1 MSKDTIHVFNN
12 LNVKGIIA
20 NGEIGTVGQI
30 LHSNGSVA
38 YWALDDNSGGTI
50 TSVATANGLSGG
62 PITTTG
68 TIGVV
73 TGSTLTVNTT
83 GIHVNSALSITD
95 LALTGNLTVSG
106 TRTYIN
112 TTTLEV
118 GDNIVT
124 LNADLG
130 ANPPTENAGIEIMR
144 GTSANAQFIW
154 DETNDRWSTNGQPIS
169 ISSLVAAGAASGI
182 TTLAAGNTTITGFA
196 NVSTTLQ
203 VGTNTSTFGTA
214 AYIVAN
220 GNVGIGTSSP
230 AYRLH
235 VVAADGV
242 TGSFFAGA
250 SYALRVQSIAATGT
264 VVDAVNN
271 TEATY
276 QPLLIG
282 GSLTRF
288 MVSGLEKMRLDAS
301 GNVGIGT
308 SSPSTK
314 LEVSST
320 SAGATIEV
328 LRLSNPGA
336 GADTAAQIKF
346 TAASTNYGTISGGYG
361 ATVPQMTFN
370 LPAGGNYVWQ
380 GTSAEQMRL
389 DSSGNLGI
397 NVEPVAGY
405 GKSIQLK
412 QSFGATG
419 TFLFQAVDTDLQNL
433 ELLNNA
439 LPPAGGYT
447 AGYNYTHTGS
457 SATKYASTGGN
468 HIWYSA
474 SSGTAGSA
482 ITFGERMRITLTGN
496 VGIGNT
502 APNSKLV
509 VAGTVAM
516 GNTTITGFANVTS
529 TIQGGAG
536 LTIAGALAG
545 VTTAAMGN
553 TTITGF
559 ANVTSTIQG
568 GAGLTI
574 AGALAGVTTAA
585 MGNTTI
591 TGFANVSTSVNSA
604 MLTVGTSF
612 IANSS
617 QLTISSGGSAVSL
630 SNGTSN
636 RITWGTGGVAA
647 PTLTSYSAGT
657 KLVLYDSVSAGSTG
671 YAIGI
676 DNSTMWFSTNL
687 ITDAGGFKWYGGT
700 TNYMSANATIL
711 SHTGS
716 IHAPIF
722 KDSDNTA
729 FFFDG
734 ASTTN
739 INTLSGNGKTA
750 LETADGY
757 LRINQSAS
765 FTNGIW
771 TGSSNFLNSSGIFGW
786 GSNGGTTSSRVYIN
800 GGTYNGT
807 NVIALDGSNGRIT
820 ALDVRAPIFYDS
832 DDTTYYIDPNG
843 NGTRAAYLN
852 GNLWINPKSEPYGE
866 GITFNMPTQ
875 ATWGGLRW
883 YRNGPGG
890 SYAGN
895 WAFGYFGSESTN
907 DIGFHNGTNGWRLDH
922 SFNNSVTGSFRAP
935 IFYDSNNTAYYID
948 AAGTTRLGDV
958 QMGNVLNLNGWQE
971 SIATTLFR
979 GIEFHSVGDRSYYIG
994 KPAGAW
1000 TQPLEI
1006 HFFTGIRYRAHLSYG
1021 GHQFYDIND
1030 GALKFSI
1037 SNGSN
1042 IVSSAVAFHAPIF
1055 YDSNDTTYYIDAAST
1070 SNLNG
1075 LTVAATITGSITGN
1089 AGTATSATSANYVG
1103 TTRDTPSSS
1112 LQYWQASGLG
1122 STEAPNGDWHNTIRM
1137 GHGSP
1142 LSYYSST
1149 LAIRMTGAGL
1159 GDIYTQNITAGT
1171 PQGWKK
1177 HWNDGNDGSGSGLDA
1192 DLLDGKHASDAV
1204 GVNTVVTRDASN
1216 YTYLSYINSSTG
1228 TNENP
1233 TISQII
1239 TTNNSDAF
1247 YRKSSLAHLATSLGP
1262 NGITWTGTQYFQSN
1276 RDTTSNSPPLQA
1288 YSTSGGAIMSFHRAG
1303 IYAIN
1308 MGLDSDNIFRIAGWS
1323 AAANAFQMDGSGNLT
1338 MLGNVTAYSDI
1349 RKKKDI
1355 TTIENALDMVSR
1367 MRGVRFRRIDTDQVG
1382 VGVIAQEMLEVLPE
1396 VVQQGIGNDD
1406 TMSVAYGN
1414 IVGVLIEAIKEQQAH
1429 INKLETKI
1437 NSFEQ
1442 RLI

>member
-154 DETNDRWSTNGQPIS
+154 DETNDRWSTNSQPLA

-182 TTLAAGNTTITGFA
+182 TTLAAGNTTVTGSIKFGNNA
-196 NVSTTLQ
+196 STSDSGALIYGPDGYGFTSEFNSAVVLRNEQGGIEQTLYLGDTSLGNAATIFGISQ
-203 VGTNTSTFGTA
+203 GTSAVLNLTGAGQLTVNNIVTTTNTATFGTA

-516 GNTTITGFANVTS
+516 GNTTITGFANVIGNIASRNLLMQGDDTNAYIRPTNSPSNLYLGSNNSNIVTIFSNGHLNTS
-529 TIQGGAG
+529 SSLAV
-536 LTIAGALAG
+536 AGAL
-545 VTTAAMGN
+545 
-553 TTITGF
+553 
-559 ANVTSTIQG
+559 S
-568 GAGLTI
+568 
-574 AGALAGVTTAA
+574 GVTTAA

-676 DNSTMWFSTNL
+676 DNATVWFSTNL

-820 ALDVRAPIFYDS
+820 ALDVRAPVFYDS
-832 DDTTYYIDPNG
+832 DNPAYYIDP
-843 NGTRAAYLN
+843 
-852 GNLWINPKSEPYGE
+852 
-866 GITFNMPTQ
+866 
-875 ATWGGLRW
+875 
-883 YRNGPGG
+883 
-890 SYAGN
+890 
-895 WAFGYFGSESTN
+895 
-907 DIGFHNGTNGWRLDH
+907 
-922 SFNNSVTGSFRAP
+922 
-935 IFYDSNNTAYYID
+935 
-948 AAGTTRLGDV
+948 
-958 QMGNVLNLNGWQE
+958 
-971 SIATTLFR
+971 
-979 GIEFHSVGDRSYYIG
+979 
-994 KPAGAW
+994 
-1000 TQPLEI
+1000 
-1006 HFFTGIRYRAHLSYG
+1006 
-1021 GHQFYDIND
+1021 
-1030 GALKFSI
+1030 
-1037 SNGSN
+1037 
-1042 IVSSAVAFHAPIF
+1042 
-1055 YDSNDTTYYIDAAST
+1055 AST
-1070 SNLNG
+1070 SNLYG
-1075 LTVAATITGSITGN
+1075 LTVNQAITGSVTG
-1089 AGTATSATSANYVG
+1089 
-1103 TTRDTPSSS
+1103 
-1112 LQYWQASGLG
+1112 
-1122 STEAPNGDWHNTIRM
+1122 
-1137 GHGSP
+1137 
-1142 LSYYSST
+1142 YS
-1149 LAIRMTGAGL
+1149 
-1159 GDIYTQNITAGT
+1159 
-1171 PQGWKK
+1171 
-1177 HWNDGNDGSGSGLDA
+1177 
-1192 DLLDGKHASDAV
+1192 
-1204 GVNTVVTRDASN
+1204 
-1216 YTYLSYINSSTG
+1216 TYLPTRYDSG
-1228 TNENP
+1228 QKTNP
-1233 TISQII
+1233 Q
-1239 TTNNSDAF
+1239 
-1247 YRKSSLAHLATSLGP
+1247 
-1262 NGITWTGTQYFQSN
+1262 QYFGQSIGL
-1276 RDTTSNSPPLQA
+1276 RVAMTAMPVEI
-1288 YSTSGGAIMSFHRAG
+1288 GRAH
-1303 IYAIN
+1303 
-1308 MGLDSDNIFRIAGWS
+1308 
-1323 AAANAFQMDGSGNLT
+1323 
-1338 MLGNVTAYSDI
+1338 V
-1349 RKKKDI
+1349 
-1355 TTIENALDMVSR
+1355 
-1367 MRGVRFRRIDTDQVG
+1367 
-1382 VGVIAQEMLEVLPE
+1382 
-1396 VVQQGIGNDD
+1396 
-1406 TMSVAYGN
+1406 
-1414 IVGVLIEAIKEQQAH
+1414 
-1429 INKLETKI
+1429 
-1437 NSFEQ
+1437 
-1442 RLI
+1442 

>member
-1 MSKDTIHVFNN
+1 
-12 LNVKGIIA
+12 
-20 NGEIGTVGQI
+20 
-30 LHSNGSVA
+30 
-38 YWALDDNSGGTI
+38 
-50 TSVATANGLSGG
+50 
-62 PITTTG
+62 
-68 TIGVV
+68 
-73 TGSTLTVNTT
+73 
-83 GIHVNSALSITD
+83 
-95 LALTGNLTVSG
+95 
-106 TRTYIN
+106 
-112 TTTLEV
+112 
-118 GDNIVT
+118 
-124 LNADLG
+124 
-130 ANPPTENAGIEIMR
+130 
-144 GTSANAQFIW
+144 
-154 DETNDRWSTNGQPIS
+154 
-169 ISSLVAAGAASGI
+169 
-182 TTLAAGNTTITGFA
+182 
-196 NVSTTLQ
+196 
-203 VGTNTSTFGTA
+203 
-214 AYIVAN
+214 
-220 GNVGIGTSSP
+220 
-230 AYRLH
+230 
-235 VVAADGV
+235 
-242 TGSFFAGA
+242 
-250 SYALRVQSIAATGT
+250 
-264 VVDAVNN
+264 
-271 TEATY
+271 
-276 QPLLIG
+276 
-282 GSLTRF
+282 
-288 MVSGLEKMRLDAS
+288 
-301 GNVGIGT
+301 
-308 SSPSTK
+308 
-314 LEVSST
+314 
-320 SAGATIEV
+320 
-328 LRLSNPGA
+328 
-336 GADTAAQIKF
+336 
-346 TAASTNYGTISGGYG
+346 
-361 ATVPQMTFN
+361 
-370 LPAGGNYVWQ
+370 
-380 GTSAEQMRL
+380 
-389 DSSGNLGI
+389 
-397 NVEPVAGY
+397 
-405 GKSIQLK
+405 
-412 QSFGATG
+412 
-419 TFLFQAVDTDLQNL
+419 
-433 ELLNNA
+433 
-439 LPPAGGYT
+439 
-447 AGYNYTHTGS
+447 
-457 SATKYASTGGN
+457 
-468 HIWYSA
+468 
-474 SSGTAGSA
+474 
-482 ITFGERMRITLTGN
+482 
-496 VGIGNT
+496 
-502 APNSKLV
+502 
-509 VAGTVAM
+509 
-516 GNTTITGFANVTS
+516 
-529 TIQGGAG
+529 
-536 LTIAGALAG
+536 
-545 VTTAAMGN
+545 MGN